1 MENGEKVLEGEI
13 WKKKKK
19 KKPFGVSESI
29 EIAFI
34 RE

>member
-1 MENGEKVLEGEI
+1 MENGEKELEGEI
-13 WKKKKK
+13 WKK

-34 RE
+34 SE